1 MTKTLAL
8 ELAPQVRVNS
18 VAPGAILWPEHEED
32 DLEKQQA
39 VLSNV
44 PMGRLGSESDI
55 ADTVFFLAVDATY
68 ITGQTIAVDGGSSTS
83 L

>member
-39 VLSNV
+39 VLNNV